1 MAVRHPEALPMA
13 KIAFLSILGRNA
25 HGLRMMSSILR
36 RNGHECHIVFLKR
49 YGCSPSVEAE
59 PGDYPWIGIDTR
71 GREFR
76 YAHGSPIT
84 PRELELLRGLLQ
96 RIRPGAI
103 GMSVTTPLRKRNMRV
118 TQFIRTFSNAPV
130 IWGGYDPT
138 VNTGD
143 CMDHCDYACV
153 GEGDVTIL
161 EIARHLDAGENLD
174 GIANLSYRRG
184 GTTVT
189 IPRGPLV
196 SDLDSLP
203 WRDNSPE
210 FKYFIEDDR
219 LIESYPLLTDRPPG
233 TYQTI
238 SSRGCPYRCTYCCE
252 ASMKDLYAGER
263 FLRRRSAR
271 DTVAELAEA
280 KKEFGAT
287 GIMFEDEIF
296 GMDHKWLQQFVPLY
310 REQVGLPFSA
320 YLYPT
325 RNIDKLLPM
334 LKEAGLRSCCVSLQ
348 SGSERIHKNVFDRP
362 YDRALFLKTI
372 RLCRSWDVVFYTDII
387 TFNPYEE
394 ESDLQNTLDALLDIE
409 GPYGLCINKLFVL
422 PGTPLAERMR
432 RDGKA
437 IGDGPRNELFAHYC
451 RLFWMA
457 SFSAFSRPVVRAG
470 KRFGIFRRHPAL
482 VNMTAIEFGFRVV
495 NALHRRALLLRKFL
509 TPHAAAA
516 SPAAHMSANPPATAE
531 RARVHPGEPVA
542 GSPSWPGTAEDDRGL
557 AADQLATNAGED
569 RRQAG

>member
-1 MAVRHPEALPMA
+1 MA
-13 KIAFLSILGRNA
+13 KIVFLSICDRNA

-49 YGCSPSVEAE
+49 YGRSPAVEAE
-59 PGDYPWIGIDTR
+59 ADDYPWIGIDTR

-84 PRELELLRGLLQ
+84 PRELELLRGLVE

-103 GMSVTTPLRKRNMRV
+103 GMSVTTPLRKRNIEV
-118 TQFIRTFSNAPV
+118 TRFLKSFSNAPV

-138 VNTGD
+138 VNPGD
-143 CMDHCDYACV
+143 CLEHCDYACI
-153 GEGDVTIL
+153 GEGDVAIL
-161 EIARHLDAGENLD
+161 EVARRLDAGESLD

-184 GTTVT
+184 GSTVT
-189 IPRGPLV
+189 MPHGPLV
-196 SDLDSLP
+196 SDLDLLP

-210 FKYFIEDDR
+210 HKYFIEDDR
-219 LIESYPLLTDRPPG
+219 LIESYATLTDRVG
-233 TYQTI
+233 GVYQTI
-238 SSRGCPYRCTYCCE
+238 TSRGCPYRCTYCCE
-252 ASMKDLYAGER
+252 ASLKDIYAGEK

-271 DTVAELAEA
+271 DTVAELAVA
-280 KKEFGAT
+280 KNEHGAT

-296 GMDHKWLQQFVPLY
+296 GMDYKWLQQFVPLY

-325 RNIDKLLPM
+325 RTIDRLLPM
-334 LKEAGLRSCCVSLQ
+334 LKEAGLASCCVSLQ
-348 SGSERIHKNVFDRP
+348 SGSERIQKKVFDRP
-362 YDRALFLKTI
+362 YDRELFLKTI
-372 RLCRSWDVVFYTDII
+372 TLCRQLGVVFYTDVI

-394 ESDLQNTLDALLDIE
+394 ESDLRKTLDALLDIK

-432 RDGKA
+432 HDGKA
-437 IGDGPRNELFAHYC
+437 LEDGSRDELFAHYC

-457 SFSAFSRPVVRAG
+457 SFSAFSGPMVRAVD
-470 KRFGIFRRHPAL
+470 RFGIFRRRPGL

-495 NALHRRALLLRKFL
+495 NALDRRALLLRDFL
-509 TPHAAAA
+509 MPRQGPL
-516 SPAAHMSANPPATAE
+516 PAGRGSDAVAE
-531 RARVHPGEPVA
+531 PRA
-542 GSPSWPGTAEDDRGL
+542 
-557 AADQLATNAGED
+557 
-569 RRQAG
+569 

>member
-1 MAVRHPEALPMA
+1 MA
-13 KIAFLSILGRNA
+13 KIAFVSICDRNA

-49 YGCSPSVEAE
+49 YGRSPSVEAE
-59 PGDYPWIGIDTR
+59 PDDYPWIGIDTR

-84 PRELELLRGLLQ
+84 GRELELLRGLLE
-96 RIRPGAI
+96 RIRPDAI
-103 GMSVTTPLRKRNMRV
+103 GMSVTTPLRKRNIQV
-118 TQFIRTFSNAPV
+118 TRFLKSFCSAPV

-143 CMDHCDYACV
+143 CLEHCDYACV

-161 EIARHLDAGENLD
+161 DAARHLDAGENLD

-184 GTTVT
+184 GSTVT

-196 SDLDSLP
+196 HDLDSLP

-210 FKYFIEDDR
+210 HKYFIDDDR
-219 LIESYPLLTDRPPG
+219 LIESYAILTDRPAG
-233 TYQTI
+233 IYQTI
-238 SSRGCPYRCTYCCE
+238 TSRGCPYRCTYCCE
-252 ASMKDLYAGER
+252 ATLKDIYTGEK

-271 DTVAELAEA
+271 DAVAELAEA
-280 KKEFGAT
+280 KKEYGAT
-287 GIMFEDEIF
+287 EIMFEDEIF

-325 RNIDKLLPM
+325 RNIDKLLP
-334 LKEAGLRSCCVSLQ
+334 LLQEAGLTSCCVSLQ
-348 SGSERIHKNVFDRP
+348 SGSERIQKKVFDRP
-362 YDRALFLKTI
+362 YDRELFLKTI
-372 RLCRSWDVVFYTDII
+372 RLCRLLGVVFYTDVI

-394 ESDLQNTLDALLDIE
+394 ESDLRKTLEVLLDIE

-422 PGTPLAERMR
+422 PGTTLAEQMR

-437 IGDGPRNELFAHYC
+437 IADESRNELFAFYC
-451 RLFWMA
+451 RLFSMA
-457 SFSAFSRPVVRAG
+457 SFSAFSRPVVRAVE
-470 KRFGIFRRHPAL
+470 RFGIFRRHPAL

-495 NALHRRALLLRKFL
+495 NALHRRALLLRDFM
-509 TPHAAAA
+509 TPRAAGAPPPPGKLPASPTAVAEAKAA
-516 SPAAHMSANPPATAE
+516 S
-531 RARVHPGEPVA
+531 RDLVQIR
-542 GSPSWPGTAEDDRGL
+542 
-557 AADQLATNAGED
+557 
-569 RRQAG
+569 